1 MGFKFEKPQKAKAEK
16 KAVEAAQLTDHQKE
30 YRDREKRE
38 EKRFQMAVDSGF
50 WI

>member
-30 YRDREKRE
+30 YRDTILEDDFRC
-38 EKRFQMAVDSGF
+38 G
-50 WI
+50 III